1 MTEWWKALSSL
12 GRVFACIA
20 IPATLVL
27 LIQTILSI
35 IGLSG
40 SGGDADV
47 VDGGIDIDGDGAPD
61 VFPDVNPDGIF
72 GSDILDDGDVPDSGF
87 RLLSLRTIIAFLT
100 IFGWVGLI
108 TLKQGLPTVWSLVI
122 SFASGFA
129 AMLLVALAV
138 SWMMRFQTDGT
149 RNIRNALGKSGT
161 VYLRIPANREGGGKV
176 NLLLQD
182 AFVELDAVTDDENAI
197 PSGREVVVIG
207 LSGQS
212 TLVVKSK

>member
-1 MTEWWKALSSL
+1 MVGS
-12 GRVFACIA
+12 FIIA
-20 IPATLVL
+20 WEGVRLYCHTGN
-27 LIQTILSI
+27 
-35 IGLSG
+35 IGTSY
-40 SGGDADV
+40 DADV
-47 VDGGIDIDGDGAPD
+47 PDGGIDIDGDGIPD
-61 VFPDVNPDGIF
+61 VFPDAAPDGVF
-72 GSDILDDGDVPDSGF
+72 GSDVPDDGDAPDSGF

-108 TLKQGLPTVWSLVI
+108 TLKQGLPTAWSLII
-122 SFASGFA
+122 SFAGGFV

-149 RNIRNALGKSGT
+149 RNIGNALGKSGT
-161 VYLRIPANREGGGKV
+161 VYLRIPANREGNGKV
-176 NLLLQD
+176 NLMLQD
-182 AFVELDAVTDDENAI
+182 TFVELDAVTDEENEI